1 MYSFMNRILLLF
13 IIASYSIS
21 SNEDFKNM
29 DGDNG
34 QNEYFNEINPI
45 SPPGSPTVNLPPQLM
60 IPKLDLEQMNKKI
73 KDISLKQQ
81 EETSEAFY
89 LNREI
94 PSDDYYDDL
103 GEFIQSEENVKL
115 IKTILG
121 EYHDELEPAIING
134 VPYLVI
140 DGIEDGYCIRE
151 GGREYTL
158 KSVKVTDAR
167 KVFDDLFFEYDAKYV
182 NGDDEIISSG
192 GPMPASYSKKTAII
206 CGKKYNV
213 YEIFGKEVIHIAGS
227 LLALLP
233 IRTPSYK

>member
-158 KSVKVTDAR
+158 KSVKVTDAK
-167 KVFDDLFFEYDAKYV
+167 KVFDDLFFEYNAKYLG
-182 NGDDEIISSG
+182 NDGKEIFCSE
-192 GPMPASYSKKTAII
+192 GPIPARY
-206 CGKKYNV
+206 CGKQVEIFGKRYNV
-213 YEIFGKEVIHIAGS
+213 YEIFGNEVIHIAGS

-233 IRTPSYK
+233 ISTH